1 MDIHEGSIMGRR
13 NFLGGA
19 AAAFAGLTILPKS
32 SAKGMERSPSE
43 VKLPVYNVLEY
54 GISGD
59 GSTMNTKAF
68 QSLIDSCSMNGGG
81 TIFFPPGDFL
91 TGAFRI
97 KDNVNIYL
105 SPGATVWGSSNK
117 DDYEGFESLVYAEDA
132 KNISITGMGTI
143 NGNGT
148 SFWAEY
154 MRKEVTFEEWRKN
167 NWRPNRMFLFIRCEN
182 LRLHDFTIE
191 NSPSWTIHPIDCDRV
206 IISGISILNG
216 IYDEDGPNTDGIN
229 PDGCSRF
236 IISDCFIQC
245 GDDCIVLKITDRS
258 KTKVCRDVV
267 VTNCV
272 LITTETALKI
282 GTETHGEFRN
292 VTFSNCTIH
301 DSGGGF
307 GLIMRDGGSID
318 GVTVSNI
325 TIDSTRIRHGQGIF
339 LWSHRRTDST
349 PWGHIKNVLISN
361 ITMNT
366 GGSIFISG
374 NKETYI
380 EGITL
385 DNIRIKLTGERKEKS
400 HEQPEDPFFVFG
412 HHTAPI
418 DIFCRYVTDLKLRN
432 IKFEWGGAEKENL
445 GSAIRCWSVNDLE
458 IDGFSGRQ
466 TLNSNAP
473 VMSLNDV
480 RDAFIHNCKAPEG
493 SGSILYADK
502 NTTGVTVIGNDFSK
516 AETLYV
522 QGSYSTEFYETANRF
537 RNSVIKK

>member
-1 MDIHEGSIMGRR
+1 MDIHEENKMGRR

-19 AAAFAGLTILPKS
+19 AAAFAGLTILPQSTVKS
-32 SAKGMERSPSE
+32 MELSPFE
-43 VKLPVYNVLEY
+43 VKQPLYNVLEH

-59 GSTMNTKAF
+59 GSTMNTKAL
-68 QSLIDSCSMNGGG
+68 QSLIDTCSENGGG

-91 TGAFRI
+91 TGAFSL
-97 KDNVNIYL
+97 KNHVNIWL
-105 SPGATVWGSSNK
+105 SPGTTVWGSKNK
-117 DDYEGFESLVYAEDA
+117 EDYEGYESLVYAEDA

-167 NWRPNRMFLFIRCEN
+167 NWRPNRMFLFIRCQN

-206 IISGISILNG
+206 IITGISILNG
-216 IYDEDGPNTDGIN
+216 IYEEDGPNTDGIN

-267 VTNCV
+267 VSNCV
-272 LITTETALKI
+272 FITTETALKI
-282 GTETHGEFRN
+282 GTETHGEFKN
-292 VTFSNCTIH
+292 ITFTNCTIH

-325 TIDSTRIRHGQGIF
+325 TIDSTRTRHGQGIF

-349 PWGHIKNVLISN
+349 PWGNIKNVLISN

-374 NKETYI
+374 NNETYI
-380 EGITL
+380 EGVTL
-385 DNIRIKLTGERKEKS
+385 ENIRIKLTGERKEKS
-400 HEQPEDPFFVFG
+400 HEEPEDPFFVFG

-418 DIFCRYVTDLKLRN
+418 DIFCRYANDLKLKN
-432 IKFEWGGAEKENL
+432 IKFDWGDAEKENL

-458 IDGFSGRQ
+458 IDGFNGRQ
-466 TLNSNAP
+466 TLKSGSP
-473 VMSLNDV
+473 VISLKNV
-480 RDAFIHNCKAPEG
+480 RDVFIHNCKAPEG
-493 SGSILYADK
+493 AGSIIHADN
-502 NTTGVTVIGNDFSK
+502 NTTGVTIIGNEFSK
-516 AETLYV
+516 ARNLFLE
-522 QGSYSTEFYETANRF
+522 GSNRKDFYETANRLPG
-537 RNSVIKK
+537 SVMEK